1 MSHVV
6 YSGNFSLNKMLCSD
20 RKQVNKKVLLSVQVC
35 GVQSEEDEKEI
46 VRN

>member
-1 MSHVV
+1 MLCIQET
-6 YSGNFSLNKMLCSD
+6 FRWNKMLCSD

-46 VRN
+46 VRD